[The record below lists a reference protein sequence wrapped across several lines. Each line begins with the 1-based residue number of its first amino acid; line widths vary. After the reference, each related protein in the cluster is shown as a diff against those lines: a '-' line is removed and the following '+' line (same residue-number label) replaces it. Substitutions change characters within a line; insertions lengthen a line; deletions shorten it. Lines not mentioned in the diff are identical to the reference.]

1 RGVLPMG
8 SDTSS
13 GTGSLL
19 LLALSDPANPQFWD
33 AFVDC
38 YGPKIHGWCRQR
50 GLQEADAQDVTE
62 EALTQLV
69 QKLRVFAYDP
79 DKGSFRSWLKTLTH
93 HAWCDYLESR
103 RRACGDSTGP
113 ETQER
118 LETLEAREDLFKAL
132 EESFD
137 FEVLEEAKARV
148 RLRITPRD
156 WQIFEDL
163 ALGGRSGPAVAR
175 ELKISVSAALM
186 AKSRVQKKL
195 REEIRRLE
203 GTGPAKGEP

>member
-1 RGVLPMG
+1 MG

-19 LLALSDPANPQFWD
+19 LLVLSDPANPQFWA
-33 AFVDC
+33 AFVDR
-38 YGPKIHGWCRQR
+38 YGPKIYGWCRQR
-50 GLQEADAQDVTE
+50 GLQEADAQDVTQE
-62 EALTQLV
+62 VLTQLV
-69 QKLRVFAYDP
+69 QKLRAFTYDP
-79 DKGSFRSWLKTLTH
+79 HKGSFRAWLKTLTH

-103 RRACGDSTGP
+103 RRAGGDTAGAAI
-113 ETQER
+113 QER
-118 LETLEAREDLFKAL
+118 LETLEAREDLLKAL

-137 FEVLEEAKARV
+137 LEVLEEAKARV
-148 RLRITPRD
+148 RLRVTPRD

-175 ELKISVSAALM
+175 ELKMSVSATLM

-203 GTGPAKGEP
+203 GTGPEKGKR

>member
-1 RGVLPMG
+1 MG

-19 LLALSDPANPQFWD
+19 LLVLSDPVNPQFWA
-33 AFVDC
+33 AFVDR
-38 YGPKIHGWCRQR
+38 YGPKIYGWCRQR
-50 GLQEADAQDVTE
+50 GLQEADAQDVTQE
-62 EALTQLV
+62 VLTQLV
-69 QKLRVFAYDP
+69 QKLRVFTYDR

-103 RRACGDSTGP
+103 RRAGDTADS
-113 ETQER
+113 EAQER
-118 LETLEAREDLFKAL
+118 LETLQAREDLLKAL

-148 RLRITPRD
+148 RLRVTPRD

-163 ALGGRSGPAVAR
+163 TLGDRSGPAVAR
-175 ELKISVSAALM
+175 ELKMSVSAVLM

-195 REEIRRLE
+195 CAEIRRLE
-203 GTGPAKGEP
+203 GTDPAKGEP